1 MENNER
7 NSILTFP
14 YDTVAD
20 HTPHVNSSLVQPMGT
35 TFLKAIVICLLSNR
49 GSRMFRMNDAS
60 IEESSRVSE
69 TPQKTTIKRKYF
81 DTEEKPRRHSERKRG
96 RSEHSESGKKVPSFK
111 SGYVDGKPIYSSVR
125 VVPEEIVKSIEDK
138 IMVNEK
144 MEQKSSQITLIE

>member
-7 NSILTFP
+7 NSISTFP

-49 GSRMFRMNDAS
+49 ESQMFRIKATP

-69 TPQKTTIKRKYF
+69 TPHKTTIKRKYF
-81 DTEEKPRRHSERKRG
+81 NTEEKPQRQSERKKG
-96 RSEHSESGKKVPSFK
+96 RSEHSNSKKKVPSFI
-111 SGYVDGKPIYSSVR
+111 SGYTAGKPIYSTVR
-125 VVPEEIVKSIEDK
+125 IVLEEVVESIENE
-138 IMVNEK
+138 IMAKEK
-144 MEQKSSQITLIE
+144 MEQKSSQITLI

>member
-1 MENNER
+1 MENTER
-7 NSILTFP
+7 NSISTFP

-49 GSRMFRMNDAS
+49 ESQMFRIKATT

-81 DTEEKPRRHSERKRG
+81 NTEEKPQRQSERKKG
-96 RSEHSESGKKVPSFK
+96 RSERPDSVKKVPSFV
-111 SGYVDGKPIYSSVR
+111 SGYDAGKPIYRTVR
-125 VVPEEIVKSIEDK
+125 VVSEDIVTSIENEISLKEK
-138 IMVNEK
+138 I
-144 MEQKSSQITLIE
+144 EQSASQVTLIE